1 MEGLKR
7 SQIISEI
14 TAVRLL
20 DKLCDVIEISE

>member
-14 TAVRLL
+14 TTVRLL
-20 DKLCDVIEISE
+20 DKLCDVIKISE